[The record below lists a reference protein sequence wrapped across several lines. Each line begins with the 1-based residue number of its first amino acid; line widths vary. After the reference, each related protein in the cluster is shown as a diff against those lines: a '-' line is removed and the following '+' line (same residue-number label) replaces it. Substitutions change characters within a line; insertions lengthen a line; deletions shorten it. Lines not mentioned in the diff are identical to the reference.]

1 MTPFIQTLTTFQPTI
16 ALQAIDE
23 EIAFFEDAGM
33 PQAAESLKQDK
44 QTLLMSLEDM

>member
-1 MTPFIQTLTTFQPTI
+1 MTPFIRTLTSYRPTV

-23 EIAFFEDAGM
+23 EIAYFEDAGM

-44 QTLLMSLEDM
+44 QILLMSLEDI

>member
-1 MTPFIQTLTTFQPTI
+1 MTPFIRSLTTFEPAV

-23 EIAFFEDAGM
+23 EIAFFEDANL